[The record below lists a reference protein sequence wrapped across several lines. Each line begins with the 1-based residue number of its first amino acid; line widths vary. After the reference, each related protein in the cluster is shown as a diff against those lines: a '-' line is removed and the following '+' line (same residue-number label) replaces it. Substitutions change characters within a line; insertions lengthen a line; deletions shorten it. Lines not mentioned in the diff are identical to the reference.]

1 MCSSDWT
8 VKNSQSFLSLK
19 ENLLK
24 GISKAIQK
32 RICLMIWQYKL
43 PWSSIVLI

>member
-8 VKNSQSFLSLK
+8 VKNSQSFLSPK

-24 GISKAIQK
+24 GISKQFK
-32 RICLMIWQYKL
+32 REY
-43 PWSSIVLI
+43 V